1 MNGGLLESAVQ
12 WWGSIQP
19 RERRILGG
27 GGALMVLVLTYL
39 LAFEPAWDGRR
50 KLQAELP
57 KLREQVAQMEGLASE
72 ARRLTGQVATQG
84 TDSPQQ
90 LKGQLEQSI
99 QSAGLKAS
107 MSQLS
112 VSGDLID
119 LRFKGA
125 PFAVWLGWFDA
136 ALRETRLRAVDVS
149 VERETSPGLV
159 SVKLTLEAPKRG
171 P

>member
-1 MNGGLLESAVQ
+1 VNGGLLERALV

-57 KLREQVAQMEGLASE
+57 KLREQVAQMEGLSSE

-90 LKGQLEQSI
+90 LRGQLEQSI

-125 PFAVWLGWFDA
+125 PFPQWLGWFDT